1 MNLHNLNSV
10 AKFTF
15 KTNIKKMSYWIWF
28 TLPISTSIFLFTMLL
43 LNKNDINSYNIK
55 LSLLTIMVSLTL
67 FIAMFF
73 APIISNELIDDRSSK
88 INEYLYSISNTKN
101 IIFGKILGVI
111 NLVLF
116 TLLTYFVLLLVT
128 IFNENEIKIIF
139 SKIYTYIGTITLI
152 QLFILMILGIIWTV
166 LFASLIIIFVK
177 NKKKILYAL
186 FPIYLYIGISA
197 FIVFHFYDKSLSIIS
212 IFLPILSQLFSARV
226 LLFNNYNIYLLVVS
240 TIIQLIE
247 VYIFARFFNKEHKNH
262 LFK

>member
-15 KTNIKKMSYWIWF
+15 KTNIKKTSYWIWF

-166 LFASLIIIFVK
+166 LFASLISIFVK
-177 NKKKILYAL
+177 NKKKFLYAL

>member
-15 KTNIKKMSYWIWF
+15 KTNIKKTSYWIWF

-43 LNKNDINSYNIK
+43 LNKTTINSYNSK
-55 LSLLTIMVSLTL
+55 LSLLTIMISLIL

-116 TLLTYFVLLLVT
+116 TLLTYFCLLLVA
-128 IFNENEIKIIF
+128 IFNESEIKIIF
-139 SKIYTYIGTITLI
+139 STIYTYIGIITFM
-152 QLFILMILGIIWTV
+152 QLFILMMLVIVWII
-166 LFASLIIIFVK
+166 LFASFISIFVK

-197 FIVFHFYDKSLSIIS
+197 FMVFHFYSKSLIIIS
-212 IFLPILSQLFSARV
+212 IFLPILSQLFSSKL
-226 LLFNNYNIYLLVVS
+226 LLFNNYNIYLLIVS

-247 VYIFARFFNKEHKNH
+247 IYMFARLFNKKHKKC